1 MPVLLAPEQTID
13 MHHPVFKMT
22 ITIRN
27 ESPDGVQVYPY
38 VYIRVMFLN
47 GIPTA
52 EILPF
57 ACEWMIFYIVD
68 YYIIFLTGN
77 G

>member
-27 ESPDGVQVYPY
+27 ENPDGVQVYPY

-52 EILPF
+52 EILPCGMRKDDILYTRLF
-57 ACEWMIFYIVD
+57 CFD
-68 YYIIFLTGN
+68 R
-77 G
+77 